1 VIASRAESLH
11 RAAPACSRAGDRTM
25 RSSNCAAASTGLA
38 ALCRSTVFHPP
49 IVETT
54 RIPMR
59 RVPFYP
65 IALCCVAL
73 FASACGRGG
82 DGSNASGGGSTGA
95 AAGGAGGTAGA
106 SAGGAAGGSTSTAG
120 AGAGASASSQADS
133 ASGAKLSDA
142 QIVST
147 VAVING
153 GEMLAAQTAER
164 KASSSAVKAF
174 ARQMITD
181 HKAMQGSVDAL
192 AKSKKITPQ
201 TSPSADSL
209 RNAMKASRDSL
220 ARLSGA
226 AFDRAYIT
234 SQVAA
239 HQQALDVL
247 GRLANSAQDP
257 DLKKALQ
264 DATPKVQAHLDR
276 ARTIEGQLP
285 AAGAGAR

>member
-1 VIASRAESLH
+1 
-11 RAAPACSRAGDRTM
+11 
-25 RSSNCAAASTGLA
+25 
-38 ALCRSTVFHPP
+38 
-49 IVETT
+49 
-54 RIPMR
+54 MR
-59 RVPFYP
+59 RAPFHS

-73 FASACGRGG
+73 SASACGRGG
-82 DGSNASGGGSTGA
+82 DGANAGGGSTGA
-95 AAGGAGGTAGA
+95 AGGAAGTTAGA
-106 SAGGAAGGSTSTAG
+106 AAGGSTSTAG
-120 AGAGASASSQADS
+120 AAAGAGASSQADS
-133 ASGAKLSDA
+133 SSGAKLSDA

-181 HKAMQGSVDAL
+181 HKTMQGSVDAL

-209 RNAMKASRDSL
+209 RNAMKTSRDSL

-285 AAGAGAR
+285 AASAR

>member
-1 VIASRAESLH
+1 
-11 RAAPACSRAGDRTM
+11 M
-25 RSSNCAAASTGLA
+25 R
-38 ALCRSTVFHPP
+38 
-49 IVETT
+49 
-54 RIPMR
+54 RIP
-59 RVPFYP
+59 FYS

-73 FASACGRGG
+73 SASACGRGS
-82 DGSNASGGGSTGA
+82 DGSNAGGGSSTGA
-95 AAGGAGGTAGA
+95 AGSPSGTAGGAAGTTSTTGAAGGAGA
-106 SAGGAAGGSTSTAG
+106 SA
-120 AGAGASASSQADS
+120 QADS
-133 ASGAKLSDA
+133 SSGAKLSDA

-153 GEMLAAQTAER
+153 GEMLAAQTAAR

-174 ARQMITD
+174 ARQMIAD
-181 HKAMQGSVDAL
+181 HKAMQGGVDAL

-209 RNAMKASRDSL
+209 RNAMKTSRDSL

-247 GRLANSAQDP
+247 GRLANSAQNA

-285 AAGAGAR
+285 AGGGR